1 MNDTTKLPGTDVP
14 DDLSDMLPVGMLA
27 NGGLAAEAMIALANR
42 LHDVPGWGAFHYE
55 RNSETSFD
63 ITGGMVVMAGAS
75 KKWPGPHDTVTVTET
90 QILQEMRD
98 LRNPLQAPVTGPA
111 AAAAVMPINQAV
123 PVIGNSGVSAGTAG
137 TYLNVTF
144 SLPEDDAGRQRILKA
159 FHLQADFFGARVE
172 ACSLQKQS

>member
-55 RNSETSFD
+55 RSSETSFD

-75 KKWPGPHDTVTVTET
+75 KKWPGPHDTVTVSEA

-98 LRNPLQAPVTGPA
+98 LRNPLQAPVTGSA
-111 AAAAVMPINQAV
+111 AAAAVIPII
-123 PVIGNSGVSAGTAG
+123 PVAPITGNSSVSAGTAG